1 MSKTCYDIQ
10 TWFVQFTYQ
19 KKTRKSYSELKL
31 TLLNISIMKTSNI
44 NTGHKSM
51 MVSNKRHNLQSR
63 PEKSLNRYNNNTKRS
78 QIWIK
83 ILGISEIKDLIHTI
97 YGWTNWNVE
106 MLDRW
111 NWTFHMALLKA
122 LKYTPCLSFWACQ
135 KTIVEFTDS
144 THIIYWPAIIA

>member
-1 MSKTCYDIQ
+1 M
-10 TWFVQFTYQ
+10 
-19 KKTRKSYSELKL
+19 KL
-31 TLLNISIMKTSNI
+31 ILLNISILKTSNI
-44 NTGHKSM
+44 YTDHKSM
-51 MVSNKRHNLQSR
+51 MVSNKRHNFQKRIVQFTGQKKAWIS
-63 PEKSLNRYNNNTKRS
+63 STKRS

-83 ILGISEIKDLIHTI
+83 ILGISEIKGLIHTI
-97 YGWTNWNVE
+97 YWWTNWNVE

-111 NWTFHMALLKA
+111 NWTFHMTLLKA